1 MVQRREKVLSQ
12 LPPRTYGFWTCVFVV
27 AASMVG
33 SGILMTPGRTLA
45 ETQSPAAL
53 FIVWTLGGFLALCGA
68 LTVAQLGAA
77 LPHVGGDYV
86 FVRRAFGDATAF
98 VFGWSCLLFTFS
110 GPLALIAVMAV
121 DYIFPDNKAI
131 QGTNATLIATGIII
145 LFTLLHS
152 LGQNES
158 AWIQNMTT
166 LVKLLIFLGFAAA
179 GFLTQHGSYE
189 HFASGAPI
197 AAVGGW
203 SLVAKHLT
211 YAMYAYSGWNGAG
224 YLAGEVR
231 DPERTLPRSLIV
243 GCVLV
248 TALYLLMNAVYVY
261 AISASQLAQT
271 DELDVRRIGWL
282 AGEILFGKQVSHV
295 LSIIFGIG
303 LLATISALL
312 FTAPRIAFMMAR
324 DGLMPEPIGWLHASR
339 NTPIPAT
346 LLVGGLSVI
355 MLWSGKFNEVLD
367 FTSVGLTALGGLTV
381 ASIFPLW
388 WKREVEWPF
397 RLPLFPLPP
406 ILFLAIT
413 IWTVVLAT
421 AEAPIPGLGSMG
433 AIILAIPLYSIYRWT
448 SRGRSSGSS
457 DDQTHEPSP
466 TQSME
471 E

>member
-1 MVQRREKVLSQ
+1 MSH

-53 FIVWTLGGFLALCGA
+53 FAIWTLGGFLALCGA

-86 FVRRAFGDATAF
+86 FVRRAFGDACAF

-110 GPLALIAVMAV
+110 GPVALIAVMAV
-121 DYIFPDNKAI
+121 DYTFPESTYI
-131 QGTNATLIATGIII
+131 EGTRGTLIATGIIVV
-145 LFTLLHS
+145 FTLLHS
-152 LGQNES
+152 LGQHES
-158 AWIQNMTT
+158 AWIQNLTT
-166 LVKLLIFLGFAAA
+166 LLKLLIFVGFAVV
-179 GFLTQHGSYE
+179 GFLSQNGSYE
-189 HFASGAPI
+189 HFSQGEPI

-203 SLVAKHLT
+203 SLLAKHLT
-211 YAMYAYSGWNGAG
+211 YAMYAYSGWNGAA
-224 YLAGEVR
+224 YLAGEVK
-231 DPERTLPRSLIV
+231 DPHRTLPRALIF
-243 GCVLV
+243 GCLLV
-248 TALYLLMNAVYVY
+248 TALYLLMNAVYVF
-261 AISASQLAQT
+261 AISAPQLAT
-271 DELDVRRIGWL
+271 VNELDARRIGWL
-282 AGEILFGKQVSHV
+282 AGEILFGKQVSHI
-295 LSIIFGIG
+295 LSVIFGIG

-312 FTAPRIAFMMAR
+312 FTAPRIAFMMAH
-324 DGLMPEPIGWLHASR
+324 DGLMPRPIGWLHATR

-346 LLVGGLSVI
+346 LLVGSLSII

-388 WKREVEWPF
+388 WRRDVEWPF
-397 RLPLFPLPP
+397 RLPGFPVPP

-413 IWTVVLAT
+413 LWTVILAT
-421 AEAPIPGLGSMG
+421 IEAPVPGLGSLL
-433 AIILAIPLYSIYRWT
+433 AIVMAIPLYSIYRWT
-448 SRGRSSGSS
+448 SKRNSSTPETASPPFDSRS
-457 DDQTHEPSP
+457 DKR
-466 TQSME
+466 E